1 MKNVLFVC
9 VENSCRSQLAEAF
22 AHIHKADDVAV
33 HSAGSNPSGQINL
46 KAMATMADL
55 GYDMG
60 EHRSQ
65 SLDEMPDIDYDAV
78 ITMGCGDNCPWVKG
92 QIKEDWGLS
101 DPNNLSED
109 EFRSVRNDIEKRV
122 IDLLRRLN

>member
-22 AHIHKADDVAV
+22 SHIHKADDVAV
-33 HSAGSNPSGQINL
+33 HSAGSSPSGQINL
-46 KAMATMADL
+46 KAMATMAEL

-92 QIKEDWGLS
+92 KIREDWGLP
-101 DPNNLSED
+101 DPKHLSED
-109 EFRSVRNDIEKRV
+109 KFRSVRNDIEKRV

>member
-1 MKNVLFVC
+1 M
-9 VENSCRSQLAEAF
+9 AE
-22 AHIHKADDVAV
+22 
-33 HSAGSNPSGQINL
+33 
-46 KAMATMADL
+46 L

-92 QIKEDWGLS
+92 KIREDWGLP
-101 DPNNLSED
+101 DPKHLSED